1 MWRPQLR
8 FHTDMLVYISM
19 AAVSA
24 RAWPLQCRVA
34 EMTFVLDVTNWMI
47 YSSLWLI

>member
-1 MWRPQLR
+1 MPGKMWRPQLR

-24 RAWPLQCRVA
+24 RAWPLHCR
-34 EMTFVLDVTNWMI
+34 EMETALVLDAA
-47 YSSLWLI
+47 S